1 MYHVLEIELR
11 KKVEKAKSINWK
23 NREAWEEAIK
33 EIYEIIDERKDYRS
47 QVCQLIE
54 TSDKLSAERDKLL
67 AENELLK
74 KELNK
79 FINQ

>member
-1 MYHVLEIELR
+1 M
-11 KKVEKAKSINWK
+11 EKAKSINWK

-33 EIYEIIDERKDYRS
+33 EIYEIIDERKEYRS

-54 TSDKLSAERDKLL
+54 TSDKLVEERDKLL